1 MYRPCDPCAVR
12 RCSQFLIGTSRYNF
26 QDLAVSHNGDCV
38 QLRSDIGRP
47 SLTETSRGRAVTGSA
62 AISVFSPV
70 SGSSNPPACR
80 LAAIVRQ
87 PRMIVIV
94 GRARKRAKVV
104 ATDLRYGAPLC
115 PETTVVG
122 GDYDDLAE
130 ANRRHRSLRQ
140 YHDHRRPMT
149 PASLAL
155 ASWRLRPR
163 NW

>member
-62 AISVFSPV
+62 AISVFSPRFWFIEPTSV
-70 SGSSNPPACR
+70 SPRRDRTAAPDDRDRGPSAQAREGGGDRPSLRSSALSQDHGCR
-80 LAAIVRQ
+80 W
-87 PRMIVIV
+87 
-94 GRARKRAKVV
+94 
-104 ATDLRYGAPLC
+104 
-115 PETTVVG
+115 
-122 GDYDDLAE
+122 DYDDLAE